1 MTRLLFVACL
11 FITSAAAPFVYAQ
24 DAPSVVPAAT
34 PVPAVN
40 PNRSPDDERV
50 INALLLEVR
59 LLRIAL
65 QTVNTNSKRIQL
77 LAERIRLQQGRV
89 DKVAADIDET
99 REKLG
104 VVATQLTRLAE
115 IAKEFEIQIRQ
126 ESVPVRRAEIDR
138 QYRLSQLEVA
148 PLRLRENQL
157 KEREALLINLLNAE
171 NGKLYDLQE
180 KMNALEREFE
190 DEAAAERKAN
200 SPSRK
205 R

>member
-1 MTRLLFVACL
+1 MKAVFTNLSLLCLLVPVVWGQVAE
-11 FITSAAAPFVYAQ
+11 SN
-24 DAPSVVPAAT
+24 VVPVAPRVSAT
-34 PVPAVN
+34 DD
-40 PNRSPDDERV
+40 RDERTV
-50 INALLLEVR
+50 SALLNEVR

-99 REKLG
+99 REK
-104 VVATQLTRLAE
+104 VANTALQLTRLAE

-126 ESVPVRRAEIDR
+126 ESVPMRRAELDR
-138 QYRLSQLEVA
+138 QYRISQLEVV
-148 PLRLRENQL
+148 PLRQRENQL
-157 KEREALLINLLNAE
+157 KEREAQLLNALGAE

-200 SPSRK
+200 RAAPK